1 MYLFLEKAALAAQ
14 PTALPNIQT
23 NGSSR
28 TKAKAGRYVLY
39 LQISNM

>member
-1 MYLFLEKAALAAQ
+1 LFLEKAALAAQ

-28 TKAKAGRYVLY
+28 GTKVVLRLVLTY